1 MRSKYTFIHKDIHDF
16 RKPIEVDPFY
26 IERLRKNKEI
36 SKRAYEKAKSG
47 QEIVA
52 IGYRLVMKLP
62 VRTKRKYTRKAKT
75 TL

>member
-26 IERLRKNKEI
+26 IERLFKTKEI
-36 SKRAYEKAKSG
+36 SKRAYNKAKKG
-47 QEIVA
+47 EEIVA

-62 VRTKRKYTRKAKT
+62 INTKRKYTRKAKT
-75 TL
+75 KL